1 MCLNGTDIL
10 GSYLYYESGGQLPS
24 RSNSPNAGVN
34 IGDELTMNT
43 KLTMK
48 RKLATVILI
57 SLFVVF
63 GVETMAVASSNPFSD
78 SASTYQN
85 CPGDDDDQD
94 DC

>member
-1 MCLNGTDIL
+1 
-10 GSYLYYESGGQLPS
+10 
-24 RSNSPNAGVN
+24 
-34 IGDELTMNT
+34 MNT